1 VFTLHQRLAA
11 ETAPVCE
18 LALCAVLLMDDC
30 ALPWLVLV
38 PRRESLREFHQ
49 LSPAERQLL
58 MEEIVLAERVLE
70 SEFRPDKLNVG
81 ALGNLV
87 PQLHIHVIAR
97 RTTDRAW
104 PGPVWGSGPAE
115 PYAPAE
121 RVALVG
127 RLAKAIGP

>member
-1 VFTLHQRLAA
+1 MFTLHERLAA
-11 ETAPVCE
+11 DTAPVCE
-18 LALCAVLLMDDC
+18 LALCAVRLMDDR
-30 ALPWLVLV
+30 AFPWLILV
-38 PRRESLREFHQ
+38 PRREAIREFHQ
-49 LSPAERQLL
+49 LAPAERQLL

-104 PGPVWGSGPAE
+104 PGPAWGSGSAL

-121 RVALVG
+121 RASLVE
-127 RLAKAIGP
+127 RLAKAFGS